1 MLAFGK
7 LLTTIVPSADDKA
20 QAQGDTNMK
29 KTIWR
34 PLVLGL
40 ALGLLD
46 LVSLAVHFVL
56 PTVEE
61 TFVGP
66 QEIFVTISAALGG
79 PLGFVPT
86 IFFQELGVHFFLLKG
101 QLPPEQAHLEIL
113 VSFADFTAHIL
124 AALAVVYCY
133 KILYQKAKKTITF
146 FAGWILIVIIYYS
159 LLLPLQS
166 FLYSFVIP
174 DMLPLMVWIQ
184 SSIPEVLTVAI
195 ISPIIWFALPVR
207 YRRPLWIDV
216 QPVAPTSVYKPGS

>member
-1 MLAFGK
+1 
-7 LLTTIVPSADDKA
+7 
-20 QAQGDTNMK
+20 MK
-29 KTIWR
+29 KTVWK
-34 PLVLGL
+34 PL
-40 ALGLLD
+40 ALGMALGLID
-46 LVSLAVHFVL
+46 IISLAVNFVL

-66 QEIFVTISAALGG
+66 QEIFVSISAALGG

-86 IFFQELGVHFFLLKG
+86 IFLQELGVHFFLLKG
-101 QLPPEQAHLEIL
+101 QLPPEQAQLEFF
-113 VSFADFTAHIL
+113 VSLADFTAHIL

-146 FAGWILIVIIYYS
+146 FVGWILIVIAYYA

-166 FLYSFVIP
+166 FLYNLVIP
-174 DMLPLMVWIQ
+174 DMLPLLVWIQ

-195 ISPIIWFALPVR
+195 ISPLIWFALPVR

-216 QPVAPTSVYKPGS
+216 QPDSPTSIEKPGS